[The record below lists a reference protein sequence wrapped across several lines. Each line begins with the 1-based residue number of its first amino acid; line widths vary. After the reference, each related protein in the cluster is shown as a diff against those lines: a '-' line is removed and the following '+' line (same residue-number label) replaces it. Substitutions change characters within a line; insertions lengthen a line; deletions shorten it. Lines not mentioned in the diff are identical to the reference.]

1 MKYTFS
7 PAADFDRLEEAAA
20 ELYVPS
26 AVSAQVQRYRR
37 LFSGFAE
44 TFGPCGRAAVFSA
57 PGRTEIGGNH
67 TDHQHGRVLA
77 GSIDLDIIAV
87 AAPNGEG
94 VIRLKSEGFPM
105 DVVELDD
112 LEIHPEEYNRSVSIL
127 RGIAAWFAR
136 QGCRLEGF
144 NAYTVSNVFKGS
156 GLSSSAALEVL
167 LGNIFNSLFHDGKCT
182 PVQLA
187 QIGQYAENVYF
198 GKPSGLLDQMGSS
211 VGGMVTIDF
220 QDNDHP
226 VVEKIDFDFASAG
239 HALCIIDSGADHAD
253 LTDEYAAVPG
263 ELKKVCVHFGKSVL
277 REVPE
282 ADFYAALPA
291 LRRECGDRAV
301 LRAIHIYDEN
311 RRVQE
316 QIAALRR
323 NDFPAFLAQVR
334 LSGLSSWRYL
344 QNVVPAGYKE
354 HQEVAVAL
362 AAAERLLNGRGA
374 CRVHGGGFAGTI
386 QAFVPLDMLEGFK
399 SGMEQV
405 LGDGRCHVLSVR
417 SVGGVRLV

>member
-187 QIGQYAENVYF
+187 QIGQYAENFYF
-198 GKPSGLLDQMGSS
+198 QMGSS
-211 VGGMVTIDF
+211 MGGMVTIDF

-263 ELKKVCVHFGKSVL
+263 ELKKVCAHFGKSVL